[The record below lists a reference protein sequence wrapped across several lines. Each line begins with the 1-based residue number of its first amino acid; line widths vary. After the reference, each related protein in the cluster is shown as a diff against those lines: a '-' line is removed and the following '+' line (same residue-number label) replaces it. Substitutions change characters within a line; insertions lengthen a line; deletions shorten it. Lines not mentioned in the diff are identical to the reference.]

1 MNTRRRTDAY
11 GKRGSTQTHEQQ
23 AVNNRSGIVD
33 AMTIAS
39 VAMQDDLQRMNSIS
53 QNLANVTTPA
63 YKREIATTGAFAGYV
78 GRAFGTGT
86 VPGSRAIVIDPGAGT
101 LRQTGNP
108 LDLAIE
114 GEGYFEVAAED
125 GPAFTRQGAMHV
137 DARGVLVNASGLPV
151 MGLGGEVSL
160 GGAPITINGEG
171 EIRQGE
177 RVIAQIKL
185 VRFANPEALAPVG
198 GGLYRQGTARLADTA
213 TVGKLRTGYQENSNV
228 NSAHEMVL
236 LTETVRHFESMQKV
250 MQGYN
255 DAYETAVRKLGE
267 F

>member
-1 MNTRRRTDAY
+1 L
-11 GKRGSTQTHEQQ
+11 
-23 AVNNRSGIVD
+23 D

-53 QNLANVTTPA
+53 QNLANVTTPG
-63 YKREIATTGAFAGYV
+63 YKREIATTAPFAGHV
-78 GRAFGTGT
+78 EQALGRGTTAGT
-86 VPGSRAIVIDPGAGT
+86 RAVVIDPRVGT

-108 LDLAIE
+108 LDLAID
-114 GEGYFEVAAED
+114 GEGYFELASEE
-125 GPAFTRQGAMHV
+125 GPAYTRQGAMHV
-137 DARGVLVNASGLPV
+137 DGRGVLVSESGLPV
-151 MGLGGEVSL
+151 MGLGGEVAL
-160 GGAPITINGEG
+160 GAAAMTINPQG
-171 EIRQGE
+171 EIHQGE
-177 RVIAQIKL
+177 RVVAQLKL
-185 VRFANPEALAPVG
+185 VRFANAEALTPIG
-198 GGLYRQGTARLADTA
+198 RGLYRQGTARLGDAA

-255 DAYETAVRKLGE
+255 DAYETAIRKLGE

>member
-1 MNTRRRTDAY
+1 
-11 GKRGSTQTHEQQ
+11 
-23 AVNNRSGIVD
+23 
-33 AMTIAS
+33 MTIAS
-39 VAMQDDLQRMNSIS
+39 VSMQDDLMRMNSIS

-63 YKREIATTGAFAGYV
+63 YKREIATPAAFAGHV
-78 GRAFGTGT
+78 QQAFGHIAAA
-86 VPGSRAIVIDPGAGT
+86 SARAVVVDPRAGT

-108 LDLAIE
+108 LDLAID
-114 GEGYFEVAAED
+114 GEGYFEVVSDD
-125 GPAFTRQGAMHV
+125 GPAYTRQGAMQV
-137 DARGVLVNASGLPV
+137 DGRGVLAMAGGLPV
-151 MGLGGEVSL
+151 MGLGGEVAL
-160 GGAPITINGEG
+160 GGAPMTINAAG

-177 RVIAQIKL
+177 HVVAQLKL
-185 VRFANPEALAPVG
+185 VRFDNPEALAPMG
-198 GGLYRQGTARLADTA
+198 GGLYRQGTARLGDVR

-255 DAYETAVRKLGE
+255 DAYETAIRKLGE